1 MLADFLATGTDQVFF
16 GWAWALTNE
25 RLLAAA
31 GVTLAFALLARAVRG
46 VTFGGA
52 LAGGAVCFALFA
64 GLGPVAFAVL
74 AALFALTWL
83 STRAGYR
90 RKLDLG
96 VAERRE
102 GRGAWQVFANLA
114 VAGVCSLAFA
124 GTGNRAWV
132 VATIAALAE
141 AATDT
146 VASEI
151 GQSKHREARLVTTWE
166 RVRAGTDGGVTATG
180 TASGALAGLGIV
192 AVAALGGLLP
202 QEKAWIPAV
211 AGFSGMI
218 FDSVLGATIQRRG
231 WASNQSVNLLATFSS
246 AVLAYGLAG

>member
-1 MLADFLATGTDQVFF
+1 MLVDFLATGTGRAFF
-16 GWAWALTNE
+16 GWAWAATNE

-31 GVTLAFALLARAVRG
+31 AVTLTFALLARAVRG

-52 LAGGAVCFALFA
+52 LAGGTVCFALFTS
-64 GLGPVAFAVL
+64 LGPAAFAVL

-114 VAGVCSLAFA
+114 AAGICSTAFA

-132 VATIAALAE
+132 VAAVAALAE

-166 RVRAGTDGGVTATG
+166 RVRAGTDGGITAFG
-180 TASGALAGLGIV
+180 TAAGVLAGLGIA
-192 AVAALGGLLP
+192 AVATVGHLLP
-202 QEKAWIPAV
+202 RGEIWIPVV
-211 AGFSGMI
+211 AGFSGMVL
-218 FDSVLGATIQRRG
+218 DSILGATAQRQG
-231 WASNQSVNLLATFSS
+231 WVSNQAVNLLATFSS
-246 AVLAYGLAG
+246 AALAHWLVN